1 MDHDLESLAS
11 QQTIDIT
18 TTGRRTG
25 RPRRIEIWWFLVDGR
40 LVITG
45 TPGRRDWIANL
56 RADPRVTVHLRDRDL
71 AATAAVL
78 TDPVFRRKVFTSPQ
92 TRWYSTQA
100 ELDHLVATA
109 PMVEIHLEGQSRS

>member
-1 MDHDLESLAS
+1 MQPDLEILAS

-40 LVITG
+40 FVITG
-45 TPGRRDWIANL
+45 TPGRRDWLANL
-56 RADPRVTVHLRDRDL
+56 HAHPHLIVHVGDWDI
-71 AATAAVL
+71 AATATPV
-78 TDPVFRRKVFTSPQ
+78 TDVTFRREVFTRPQ
-92 TRWYSTQA
+92 TSWYSSQA

-109 PMVEIHLEGQSRS
+109 PMVEIHLDG